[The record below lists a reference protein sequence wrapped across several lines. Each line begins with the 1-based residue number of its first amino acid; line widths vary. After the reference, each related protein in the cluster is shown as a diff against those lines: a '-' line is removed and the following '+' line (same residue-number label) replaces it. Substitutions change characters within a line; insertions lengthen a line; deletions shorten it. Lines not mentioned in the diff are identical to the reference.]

1 MWPKP
6 FLTKAGMEEGPRLMP
21 RDPSNSPGARA
32 LRLAGYV
39 KLPAWWVTE
48 EQLELM
54 AYMAKQNLP
63 EINKIKERVENQNGW

>member
-1 MWPKP
+1 
-6 FLTKAGMEEGPRLMP
+6 MP

-48 EQLELM
+48 EQLQLIE
-54 AYMAKQNLP
+54 YMAKQNLA
-63 EINKIKERVENQNGW
+63 EINRIKDQAEWHRRDE

>member
-1 MWPKP
+1 M
-6 FLTKAGMEEGPRLMP
+6 LELRSCANTMP

-48 EQLELM
+48 EQLQLIE
-54 AYMAKQNLP
+54 YMAKQNLA
-63 EINKIKERVENQNGW
+63 EINRIKDQAEWHRKDD

>member
-1 MWPKP
+1 
-6 FLTKAGMEEGPRLMP
+6 MP

-48 EQLELM
+48 EQMQLIE
-54 AYMAKQNLP
+54 YMAKQNLA
-63 EINKIKERVENQNGW
+63 EINRIKDQAEWHRKDD